1 MNVLYILMRT
11 DLASMNP
18 GKAIAQG
25 SHATSAFHR
34 IMENTVEMEMHKGGH
49 KAEGPARAYMDWIR
63 QANCFGTVLTLGC
76 NEQQMRD
83 VIGWLS
89 ECDDDSEFDSPVVFG
104 IINDPT
110 YPIRDGEVTHYIPL
124 DTCAYVFGDKD
135 ELSNFLGHLDLHP

>member
-1 MNVLYILMRT
+1 MNILYILMRT

-25 SHATSAFHR
+25 SHATSLFHAA
-34 IMENTVEMEMHKGGH
+34 MDNPSGAASWSSEYVEW
-49 KAEGPARAYMDWIR
+49 RS
-63 QANCFGTVLTLGC
+63 QADGFGTVLTLGC